1 MVGVRSGSALVPDES
16 MTEAIAGRIRRG
28 LRLFASSADQPRA
41 RRATDVVLL
50 TLSTVG
56 IVLVGLIAVP
66 EPGFSRAVTSFLLSL
81 PAALT
86 GMWQILGDL
95 PALWALVVLVAAF
108 AGGKAKV
115 GRDMVL
121 AIVVGVVLWQLLGRV
136 VTGSWP
142 ELQRL
147 FGDVVPPP
155 VFPPARLGVPAALL
169 ITASPHLVRPARRF
183 GYAVLLLGSI
193 ATVALGASSSVGA
206 AASLLS
212 AGGAAAIVHLLVG
225 SSAGR
230 PSLDDV
236 RFALADMRIDI
247 ADLGVADRQDAG
259 SFAVAARA
267 TDGAEL
273 IVKLYGRDAYDAAL
287 VSTVWRTFWL
297 RQPGTPVGL
306 GRLRQVEHEALM
318 TLLAA
323 QAGVP
328 TDSVVTAGAT
338 ATDDALLVLRR
349 TGVPLVPPDRF
360 RDVAEAPE
368 TIFDD
373 DEARRRLRELW
384 DLLGTLHGSGLVHG
398 KLDEEYLILDDGRL
412 GLVQFRAAAV
422 APTPAQVRA
431 DDVQLIVTSIGLF
444 GPELALE
451 GLLEQRSAE
460 EIGDLLPY
468 LQPTALTGDQRRML
482 KVLDIDLDDLRTEV
496 AEAAGVESPPLIQMR
511 RFTFGSVMRVALP
524 ALAVVMLMSAI
535 AGFDL
540 DEFVES
546 LRDASWWLVA
556 IGFVVAQ
563 LPRVAQAIS
572 TLGAAPV
579 PLPLGP
585 VYALQLAISY
595 VNLAIPTAAARI
607 AVNVRFFQRQGLSA
621 TTAMATGALDGV
633 SGFIVQAMLLGSLL
647 LFSGLSLDV
656 DISGPASAA
665 VRIVWMLA
673 VGLAIVVVVILAV
686 PRLRRFV
693 LGGVRRTVQEAVS
706 VLRGLRSPRRLAML
720 FGGNLVAELLFALAL
735 GVFVQAF
742 GHSLAL
748 HELLFVNMAVSLLA
762 GLLPVPGGVGVTEG
776 GLIFGLT
783 SFGVPAEA
791 AFAAVILYRISTF
804 YTPPIW
810 GFFSLRWLER
820 HRFL

>member
-1 MVGVRSGSALVPDES
+1 MASNES
-16 MTEAIAGRIRRG
+16 MTEAMANRIRRG
-28 LRLFASSADQPRA
+28 LRLFSSSGDQPRA

-50 TLSTVG
+50 TISFIG
-56 IVLVGLIAVP
+56 IVFVGLIAVP
-66 EPGFSRAVTSFLLSL
+66 EPGFSRAITSLFTAL
-81 PAALT
+81 PTAMD
-86 GMWQILGDL
+86 GMWQIFGDL
-95 PALWALVVLVAAF
+95 PALWALVVLVVAF
-108 AGGKAKV
+108 ARGRAKV
-115 GRDMVL
+115 GRDMVF
-121 AIVVGVVLWQLLGRV
+121 AIVVGVALWLVLGRV
-136 VTGSWP
+136 VTGAWP
-142 ELQRL
+142 EMQRL
-147 FGDVVPPP
+147 FGDVAPPP

-183 GYAVLLLGSI
+183 GYVVLALGSLASI
-193 ATVALGASSSVGA
+193 ALGASSSVGV

-212 AGGAAAIVHLLVG
+212 AGCAAAIVHLLVG

-236 RFALADMRIDI
+236 RFALADMKIDI
-247 ADLGVADRQDAG
+247 AELGVADRQDAG
-259 SFAVAARA
+259 NFAVAARA

-273 IVKLYGRDAYDAAL
+273 VVKLYGRDAYDAAL
-287 VSTVWRTFWL
+287 VSTVWRTIWL
-297 RQPGTPVGL
+297 RQPGSSVGL

-323 QAGVP
+323 QAGIA

-349 TGVPLVPPDRF
+349 TGTPLVPPDRF
-360 RDVAEAPE
+360 RDLDEAPDP
-368 TIFDD
+368 IFDD
-373 DEARRRLRELW
+373 VEARRRLRELW
-384 DLLGTLHGSGLVHG
+384 QLLATLHDNGIVHG
-398 KLDEEYLILDDGRL
+398 QLDEEHLVVEDGRL

-422 APTPAQVRA
+422 APTPAQVRG
-431 DDVQLIVTSIGLF
+431 DEVQLFVTTIGLF
-444 GPELALE
+444 GQALALE

-460 EIGDLLPY
+460 ALGDLLPY
-468 LQPTALTGDQRRML
+468 LQPTALTADQRRML
-482 KVLDIDLDDLRTEV
+482 KVFDIDLDDLRAEV
-496 AEAAGVESPPLIQMR
+496 ADAAGLQAPPLIQMR
-511 RFTFGSVMRVALP
+511 RFTFGTVMRVALP
-524 ALAVVMLMSAI
+524 ALAAVMLLSAF
-535 AGFDL
+535 AGFDF
-540 DEFVES
+540 DEFVDS
-546 LRDASWWLVA
+546 LQDAAWWLVA

-563 LPRVAQAIS
+563 LPRVAQAVS

-607 AVNVRFFQRQGLSA
+607 AVNVRFFQRQGLPA

-633 SGFIVQAMLLGSLL
+633 SGFIVQATLLGSLL

-656 DISGPASAA
+656 DVAGPAAAA
-665 VRIVWMLA
+665 VRIAWMLA
-673 VGLAIVVVVILAV
+673 GVLAIALVVILVV

-693 LGGVRRTVQEAVS
+693 LGGVRRTVQEAVG

-742 GHSLAL
+742 GYSLAL
-748 HELLFVNMAVSLLA
+748 HELLFINMAVSLLA

-783 SFGVPAEA
+783 SFGVPQEA
-791 AFAAVILYRISTF
+791 AFTAVILYRISTF

-820 HRFL
+820 NRFL

>member
-1 MVGVRSGSALVPDES
+1 
-16 MTEAIAGRIRRG
+16 MTGAMAGRIRRG
-28 LRLFASSADQPRA
+28 LRLFASTGDQPRA

-50 TLSTVG
+50 TLSTAG

-66 EPGFSRAVTSFLLSL
+66 EPGFSRAVSNFLQSL
-81 PAALT
+81 PTALT
-86 GMWQILGDL
+86 GMWQVFGDL

-108 AGGKAKV
+108 VRGRAKV

-121 AIVVGVVLWQLLGRV
+121 AIVVGVVLWMVLGRV
-136 VTGSWP
+136 VTGAWP
-142 ELQRL
+142 EMQRL
-147 FGDVVPPP
+147 FGDVAPPP

-183 GYAVLLLGSI
+183 GYVVLALGSI
-193 ATVALGASSSVGA
+193 ATVALGASSSVGV

-247 ADLGVADRQDAG
+247 AELGVADRQDAG
-259 SFAVAARA
+259 NFAVSARA
-267 TDGAEL
+267 TDGSEL

-287 VSTVWRTFWL
+287 VSTVWRTIWL
-297 RQPGTPVGL
+297 RQPGSPVGL

-323 QAGVP
+323 QAGIV
-328 TDSVVTAGAT
+328 TDAVVTAGAT

-349 TGVPLVPPDRF
+349 TGSPLVPPDRF
-360 RDVAEAPE
+360 RDVDAPPDP
-368 TIFDD
+368 IFGGL
-373 DEARRRLRELW
+373 EARRRLDELW
-384 DLLGTLHGSGLVHG
+384 KLLATLHDNGLVHG
-398 KLDEEYLILDDGRL
+398 QLDEEHLVIDDGRM
-412 GLVQFRAAAV
+412 GLVQFRGAEL
-422 APTPAQVRA
+422 APTPAQVRS
-431 DDVQLIVTSIGLF
+431 DDVQLFVTSIGLF
-444 GPELALE
+444 GSELALE
-451 GLLEQRSAE
+451 GLLEQRSVE

-468 LQPTALTGDQRRML
+468 LQPTALTADQRRML
-482 KVLDIDLDDLRTEV
+482 KVLDIDLDDLRAEV
-496 AEAAGVESPPLIQMR
+496 AEAVGVEAPPVIQMR

-524 ALAVVMLMSAI
+524 ALAAVMLLSAF
-535 AGFDL
+535 AGFDF
-540 DEFVES
+540 DEFVDS
-546 LRDASWWLVA
+546 LQDATWWLVV

-563 LPRVAQAIS
+563 LPRVAQAVS

-607 AVNVRFFQRQGLSA
+607 AVNVRFFQRQGLTA

-633 SGFIVQAMLLGSLL
+633 SGFIVQAVLLGSLL

-656 DISGPASAA
+656 DVAGPAATA
-665 VRIVWMLA
+665 VRIAWMVA
-673 VGLAIVVVVILAV
+673 GVFAIAVVVILVV

-693 LGGVRRTVQEAVS
+693 FGAVRRTVQEAVG

-742 GHSLAL
+742 GYSLAL

-783 SFGVPAEA
+783 SFGIPAEA

-820 HRFL
+820 NRFL